1 MQPENK
7 NDGVQ
12 LSDRYL
18 QYTFAKRHFGGVPER
33 KVFPIGESSGED
45 IESDRQGTGKP
56 SQAITAQGGNRQ
68 PKVLAHYGH
77 KEKTP
82 TEHDIS
88 PTLKAQSHGHE
99 PMVKTQS
106 VPEIFVPSCFGECIE
121 YEEECN
127 CPLVP
132 DTGAKIRRLTPLEC
146 ERLMGLP
153 DDWTAGQSDTQR
165 YKLCG
170 NGVVV
175 NVVEAVVR
183 KLFNLTL

>member
-33 KVFPIGESSGED
+33 KVFPITGRDQED
-45 IESDRQGTGKP
+45 IRPEREADKPRLPTMLGEHRTELGKKTRKEIRKKEGRDGTLRGK
-56 SQAITAQGGNRQ
+56 N
-68 PKVLAHYGH
+68 H
-77 KEKTP
+77 KEFRP
-82 TEHDIS
+82 N
-88 PTLKAQSHGHE
+88 SHQLANCLTTSKE
-99 PMVKTQS
+99 NIEKWLIDN
-106 VPEIFVPSCFGECIE
+106 EI
-121 YEEECN
+121 
-127 CPLVP
+127 
-132 DTGAKIRRLTPLEC
+132 KIRRLTPKEC

-153 DDWTAGQSDTQR
+153 DDWTARGKKEEKEVDISDSQR

-175 NVVEAVVR
+175 NVVEAIITQILR
-183 KLFNLTL
+183 TYDP